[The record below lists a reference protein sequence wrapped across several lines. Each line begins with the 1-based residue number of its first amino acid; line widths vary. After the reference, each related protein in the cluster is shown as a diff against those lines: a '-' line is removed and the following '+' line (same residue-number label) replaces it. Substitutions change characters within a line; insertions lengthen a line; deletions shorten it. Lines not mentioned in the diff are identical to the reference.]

1 MIIYC
6 NGDSFTSGVD
16 LADYLIPGYPGGT
29 PISPR
34 ETGQQTPSIEICK
47 NWHKNTYDNSHQ
59 LGKLRQT
66 KMREI
71 RNEEFNR
78 AWPNKL
84 HNLSGYPVINNA
96 QSGSSMDRIARTT
109 VSDLISLKEEHANI
123 ISIIGLTGIDRSEL
137 PSIHKSKY
145 KMWVD
150 IIHHR
155 PNLYPEYKDIIDF
168 KLQYETD
175 YHCYTNFYKN
185 IILVKNFCSVNNIR
199 LYFVLPIPL
208 PPKYWRNQSVS
219 SNPDEKLKNWISP
232 TEDSFKAAASGA
244 DWNKTL
250 TNQSDKNAWSI
261 SGFSYIDI
269 KNIKNLE
276 NYANLVPDIYM
287 TDIANS
293 CGQPE
298 VYAPGGHFAE
308 SIHEIV
314 ADKLFNIIKQ

>member
-29 PISPR
+29 PTSPWALGQVPSVVELVR
-34 ETGQQTPSIEICK
+34 E
-47 NWHKNTYDNSHQ
+47 WHKNTHDNSHQ
-59 LGKLRQT
+59 LGKSRQS
-66 KMREI
+66 KMGAI
-71 RNEEFNR
+71 RYEEFNR

-84 HNLSGYPVINNA
+84 HKLSGYPVTNNA

-137 PSIHKSKY
+137 PTSGRPWTGSSFSS
-145 KMWVD
+145 WVD

-155 PNLYPEYKDIIDF
+155 PNLDPDFAPIFDF
-168 KLQYETD
+168 KLKYETD

-185 IILVKNFCSVNNIR
+185 VILIKNFCSVNNIR
-199 LYFVLPIPL
+199 LYFVLPLPL
-208 PPKYWRNQSVS
+208 PPKDLLVWRNELVS
-219 SNPDEKLKNWISP
+219 PNPAKNV
-232 TEDSFKAAASGA
+232 K
-244 DWNKTL
+244 K
-250 TNQSDKNAWSI
+250 
-261 SGFSYIDI
+261 FSYIDI
-269 KNIKNLE
+269 KNLKNLE
-276 NYANLVPDIYM
+276 NYANLVPAINM
-287 TDIANS
+287 TDIATS
-293 CGQPE
+293 CKLPE
-298 VYAPGGHFAE
+298 VYAPGGHFVE

>member
-16 LADYLIPGYPGGT
+16 LADYLLPGYPGGT
-29 PISPR
+29 PIGPW
-34 ETGQQTPSIEICK
+34 EPGQVPPSIEICK
-47 NWHKNTYDNSHQ
+47 NWHKNTYDTSHQ
-59 LGKLRQT
+59 LGKSRQI
-66 KMREI
+66 KMGEI

-84 HNLSGYPVINNA
+84 HKLSGYPVINNA

-137 PSIHKSKY
+137 PSTHKSKY

-150 IIHHR
+150 LIHHR
-155 PNLYPEYKDIIDF
+155 PNLHPDYKDIIDF
-168 KLQYETD
+168 KLQYETE

-185 IILVKNFCSVNNIR
+185 IILVKNFCFVNNIR
-199 LYFVLPIPL
+199 LYFVLPMPL
-208 PPKYWRNQSVS
+208 PPKFWRNESG
-219 SNPDEKLKNWISP
+219 SP
-232 TEDSFKAAASGA
+232 
-244 DWNKTL
+244 N
-250 TNQSDKNAWSI
+250 SDVK
-261 SGFSYIDI
+261 FSYIDI

-276 NYANLVPDIYM
+276 NYANLVPDINM
-287 TDIANS
+287 TGIAMS
-293 CGQPE
+293 CKLPE

-308 SIHEIV
+308 PIHEIV

>member
-16 LADYLIPGYPGGT
+16 LADYLIPGYPGGI
-29 PISPR
+29 PMSGSWVS
-34 ETGQQTPSIEICK
+34 GQQTPDVREAV

-59 LGKLRQT
+59 LGKSRQT
-66 KMREI
+66 KMGAI
-71 RNEEFNR
+71 RYEEFNR

-84 HNLSGYPVINNA
+84 HKLSGYPVTNNA

-137 PSIHKSKY
+137 PGYRRSELHRN
-145 KMWVD
+145 WVD

-155 PNLYPEYKDIIDF
+155 PGLHPDLAPIFDYKL
-168 KLQYETD
+168 KYETD
-175 YHCYTNFYKN
+175 YHCYINFYKN
-185 IILVKNFCSVNNIR
+185 VILIKNFCSVNNIR
-199 LYFVLPIPL
+199 LYFVLPLPL
-208 PPKYWRNQSVS
+208 PPKFWQSGYKPHPLDV
-219 SNPDEKLKNWISP
+219 DAK
-232 TEDSFKAAASGA
+232 
-244 DWNKTL
+244 
-250 TNQSDKNAWSI
+250 
-261 SGFSYIDI
+261 FSVTDI
-269 KNIKNLE
+269 ESIKNLE

>member
-16 LADYLIPGYPGGT
+16 LADYLIPGYPGGI
-29 PISPR
+29 PMSGSWVS
-34 ETGQQTPSIEICK
+34 GQQTPDVREAV

-59 LGKLRQT
+59 LGKSRQT
-66 KMREI
+66 KMGAI
-71 RNEEFNR
+71 RYEEFNR

-84 HNLSGYPVINNA
+84 HKLSGYPVTNNA

-137 PSIHKSKY
+137 PTSGRPWTGSSFSS
-145 KMWVD
+145 WVD

-155 PNLYPEYKDIIDF
+155 PNLNPDFAPIFDF
-168 KLQYETD
+168 KLKYETD

-185 IILVKNFCSVNNIR
+185 VILIKNFCSVNNIR
-199 LYFVLPIPL
+199 LYFVLPLPL
-208 PPKYWRNQSVS
+208 PPKFWQSGYKPHPLDV
-219 SNPDEKLKNWISP
+219 DAK
-232 TEDSFKAAASGA
+232 
-244 DWNKTL
+244 
-250 TNQSDKNAWSI
+250 
-261 SGFSYIDI
+261 FSVTDI
-269 KNIKNLE
+269 ESIKNLE
-276 NYANLVPDIYM
+276 NYANLVPAINM
-287 TDIANS
+287 TDIATS
-293 CGQPE
+293 CKLPE

>member
-29 PISPR
+29 PMSPR
-34 ETGQQTPSIEICK
+34 ETGQQTPDVREAA

-66 KMREI
+66 KMRAI
-71 RNEEFNR
+71 QNEEFNR

-137 PSIHKSKY
+137 PTSGRPWTGSSFSSFSS
-145 KMWVD
+145 WVD

-155 PNLYPEYKDIIDF
+155 PGLHPDLAPIFDYKL
-168 KLQYETD
+168 KYETD
-175 YHCYTNFYKN
+175 YHCYINFYKN
-185 IILVKNFCSVNNIR
+185 VILIKNFCSVNNIR
-199 LYFVLPIPL
+199 LYFVLPLPL
-208 PPKYWRNQSVS
+208 PPKFWQSGYKPHPLDV
-219 SNPDEKLKNWISP
+219 DAK
-232 TEDSFKAAASGA
+232 
-244 DWNKTL
+244 
-250 TNQSDKNAWSI
+250 
-261 SGFSYIDI
+261 FSVTDI
-269 KNIKNLE
+269 ESIKNLE
-276 NYANLVPDIYM
+276 NYANLVPAINM
-287 TDIANS
+287 TDIATS
-293 CGQPE
+293 CKLPE

>member
-29 PISPR
+29 PMCPW
-34 ETGQQTPSIEICK
+34 ETGPQTPDVREAD

-66 KMREI
+66 KMKAI

-96 QSGSSMDRIARTT
+96 LSGSSMDRIARTT

-137 PSIHKSKY
+137 PGYRRSLTGSSFSS
-145 KMWVD
+145 WVD

-155 PNLYPEYKDIIDF
+155 PGLHPDLASIFDYKL
-168 KLQYETD
+168 KYETD
-175 YHCYTNFYKN
+175 YHCYINFYKN
-185 IILVKNFCSVNNIR
+185 VILIKNFCSVNNIR
-199 LYFVLPIPL
+199 LYFVLPLPL
-208 PPKYWRNQSVS
+208 PPKFWQSGYKPHPLDV
-219 SNPDEKLKNWISP
+219 DAK
-232 TEDSFKAAASGA
+232 
-244 DWNKTL
+244 
-250 TNQSDKNAWSI
+250 
-261 SGFSYIDI
+261 FSVTDI
-269 KNIKNLE
+269 ESIKNLE

-287 TDIANS
+287 TDIATS
-293 CGQPE
+293 CKLPE

>member
-29 PISPR
+29 PTSPWALGQVPSVVELVR
-34 ETGQQTPSIEICK
+34 E
-47 NWHKNTYDNSHQ
+47 WHKNTYDNSHQ
-59 LGKLRQT
+59 LGKSRQT
-66 KMREI
+66 KMGAI
-71 RNEEFNR
+71 RYEEFNR

-84 HNLSGYPVINNA
+84 HKLSGYPVTNNA

-137 PSIHKSKY
+137 PTSGRTSGRPWTGSSFSS
-145 KMWVD
+145 WVD

-155 PNLYPEYKDIIDF
+155 PNLNPDFAPIFDF
-168 KLQYETD
+168 KLKYETD

-185 IILVKNFCSVNNIR
+185 VILIKNFCSVNNIR
-199 LYFVLPIPL
+199 LYFVLPLPL
-208 PPKYWRNQSVS
+208 PPKFW
-219 SNPDEKLKNWISP
+219 
-232 TEDSFKAAASGA
+232 
-244 DWNKTL
+244 
-250 TNQSDKNAWSI
+250 QSDYKPHPLDVDAK
-261 SGFSYIDI
+261 FSYIDI
-269 KNIKNLE
+269 KNLKNLE
-276 NYANLVPDIYM
+276 NYANLVPAINM
-287 TDIANS
+287 TDIATS
-293 CGQPE
+293 CKLPE
-298 VYAPGGHFAE
+298 VYAPGGHFVE

>member
-29 PISPR
+29 PMSPR
-34 ETGQQTPSIEICK
+34 ETGQQTPDVREAA

-66 KMREI
+66 KMRAI
-71 RNEEFNR
+71 QNEEFNR

-137 PSIHKSKY
+137 PTSGRPWTGSSFSSFSS
-145 KMWVD
+145 WVD

-155 PNLYPEYKDIIDF
+155 PGLHPDLAPIFDYKL
-168 KLQYETD
+168 KYETD
-175 YHCYTNFYKN
+175 YHCYINFYKN
-185 IILVKNFCSVNNIR
+185 VILIKNFCSVNNIR
-199 LYFVLPIPL
+199 LYFVLPLPL
-208 PPKYWRNQSVS
+208 PPKFWQSGYKPHPLDV
-219 SNPDEKLKNWISP
+219 DAK
-232 TEDSFKAAASGA
+232 
-244 DWNKTL
+244 
-250 TNQSDKNAWSI
+250 
-261 SGFSYIDI
+261 FSVTDI
-269 KNIKNLE
+269 ESIKNLE
-276 NYANLVPDIYM
+276 NYANLVPAINM
-287 TDIANS
+287 TDIATS
-293 CGQPE
+293 CKLPE
-298 VYAPGGHFAE
+298 VYAPGGHFVE

>member
-29 PISPR
+29 PIGCFNP
-34 ETGQQTPSIEICK
+34 EAA

-59 LGKLRQT
+59 HGKLRQT

-137 PSIHKSKY
+137 PTSGRSLTGSSFSS
-145 KMWVD
+145 WVD

-155 PNLYPEYKDIIDF
+155 PGLHPDLAPIFDF

-175 YHCYTNFYKN
+175 YHCYINFYKN
-185 IILVKNFCSVNNIR
+185 VILIKNFCSVNNIR
-199 LYFVLPIPL
+199 LYFVLPLPL
-208 PPKYWRNQSVS
+208 PPKFWQSGYKPHPLDV
-219 SNPDEKLKNWISP
+219 DAK
-232 TEDSFKAAASGA
+232 
-244 DWNKTL
+244 
-250 TNQSDKNAWSI
+250 
-261 SGFSYIDI
+261 FSVTDI

-287 TDIANS
+287 TDIATS
-293 CGQPE
+293 CKLPE

>member
-16 LADYLIPGYPGGT
+16 LADYLLPGGT
-29 PISPR
+29 PTSPR
-34 ETGQQTPSIEICK
+34 ALGQVPSDVELVRE
-47 NWHKNTYDNSHQ
+47 WHKNTYDTSHQ
-59 LGKLRQT
+59 LGKSRQI
-66 KMREI
+66 KMAQI
-71 RNEEFNR
+71 QYEEFNR

-84 HNLSGYPVINNA
+84 HKLSGYPVINNA

-137 PSIHKSKY
+137 PSIHKSNY
-145 KMWVD
+145 KMWKD

-155 PNLYPEYKDIIDF
+155 PNLHPDYKDIIDF
-168 KLQYETD
+168 KLQHETD

-185 IILVKNFCSVNNIR
+185 IILVKNFCFVNNIR

-208 PPKYWRNQSVS
+208 PPKYWRNESGS
-219 SNPDEKLKNWISP
+219 PSPDI
-232 TEDSFKAAASGA
+232 
-244 DWNKTL
+244 
-250 TNQSDKNAWSI
+250 Q
-261 SGFSYIDI
+261 
-269 KNIKNLE
+269 NIKNLE

-287 TDIANS
+287 TGIAYS
-293 CGQPE
+293 CKLPE
-298 VYAPGGHFAE
+298 VYTPGGHFAE